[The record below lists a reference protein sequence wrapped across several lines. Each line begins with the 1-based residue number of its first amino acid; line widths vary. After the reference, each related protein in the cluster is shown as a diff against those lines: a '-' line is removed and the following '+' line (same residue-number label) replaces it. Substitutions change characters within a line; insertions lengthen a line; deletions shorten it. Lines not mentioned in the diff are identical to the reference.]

1 MHDYSTR
8 NIPLGTQNN
17 RSDLVGARVI
27 TLLRQYAPP
36 VVFSNFKTSNTLFKT
51 VWTTYYQGCTENASQ
66 HSVVGNITA
75 PSTAVA
81 FPYLTAY
88 LQVFCLFISIFWPIR
103 TCSGWPDRVMLG
115 ATIFRFLSSLTED
128 HPRQ

>member
-36 VVFSNFKTSNTLFKT
+36 VVFSNVKTANTLFKT

-81 FPYLTAY
+81 FPYLAY
-88 LQVFCLFISIFWPIR
+88 LQVFCLFIFFGKFAFSAGR
-103 TCSGWPDRVMLG
+103 TVSRESGDIIILK
-115 ATIFRFLSSLTED
+115 LL
-128 HPRQ
+128 